1 MSGSM
6 FLWVIPN
13 HRNLPSGFEPSM
25 EGHGAVLRGWAPQAR
40 VLRNKAIGAFLTHCG
55 WNSMLEGLAPG
66 GLGVG
71 VRMNETEGGGLDPSS
86 LAQAVAG
93 VMEPGSSERVRARLM
108 SEGDIEL
115 WGQEGASMLHLNV
128 W

>member
-55 WNSMLEGLAPG
+55 WNSMLEGLTA
-66 GLGVG
+66 GVG
-71 VRMNETEGGGLDPSS
+71 ANGG
-86 LAQAVAG
+86 VANRG
-93 VMEPGSSERVRARLM
+93 RATLECMFIGKRAL
-108 SEGDIEL
+108 EL
-115 WGQEGASMLHLNV
+115 GCE
-128 W
+128 